1 MDATKLKMVE
11 RPISSLK
18 GYEKN
23 PRKND
28 AQVER
33 MVESIGQF
41 GFRIPIVAKSDGSVV
56 DGHLRLKAAQRM
68 GMKSVPVVLADELTD
83 AQVKAFRLLAN
94 RSANW
99 ADWDVPMLAAELQDL
114 QADGFD
120 LGMTGFTQ
128 TEIDDVLESVDI
140 NFSGESAAGID
151 GDGFGHNATR
161 VKVCLDA
168 DVVGVLEA
176 AIAKTGQVNRAEAM
190 REICEA
196 YLEKR

>member
-1 MDATKLKMVE
+1 MDMKQLKMVE
-11 RPISSLK
+11 RPISELK
-18 GYEKN
+18 GYARN

-28 AQVER
+28 DQVDR
-33 MVESIGQF
+33 MVESISQF
-41 GFRIPIVAKSDGSVV
+41 GFRIPVVAKSDGSVI

-120 LGMTGFTQ
+120 LAMTGFSQ
-128 TEIDDVLESVDI
+128 TEIDDVLESLDI
-140 NFSGESAAGID
+140 NFSGEEAAGID
-151 GDGFGHNATR
+151 GDGFGHNSTR

-168 DVVGVLEA
+168 EVIGVLED
-176 AIAKTGQVNRAEAM
+176 AIAKTGQNNRAEAV

>member
-1 MDATKLKMVE
+1 MDAASLKMVE

-33 MVESIGQF
+33 MVESISQF
-41 GFRIPIVAKSDGSVV
+41 GFRIPIVAQSDGSVV

-128 TEIDDVLESVDI
+128 MEIDDVLESVDI

-168 DVVGVLEA
+168 EVVGVLET
-176 AIAKTGQVNRAEAM
+176 AIAKTGQANRAEAI